1 MQIPGLLGEEKE
13 GGGGE
18 RAAAG
23 AVQGA
28 PGAEVADGWSG
39 RNRSRAVLAPAASP
53 GSVSL
58 HTGGSSER
66 RLLCRRR
73 LPGSGSPSPLPCSR
87 PAPRPTGRSG
97 SVAFLGDGW
106 PLSMAQYGHPS
117 PLGMA
122 AREELYS
129 KVTPRRNRQQR
140 PGTIKHGSALDV
152 LLSMGF
158 PRARA

>member
-1 MQIPGLLGEEKE
+1 
-13 GGGGE
+13 
-18 RAAAG
+18 
-23 AVQGA
+23 
-28 PGAEVADGWSG
+28 
-39 RNRSRAVLAPAASP
+39 
-53 GSVSL
+53 
-58 HTGGSSER
+58 
-66 RLLCRRR
+66 
-73 LPGSGSPSPLPCSR
+73 
-87 PAPRPTGRSG
+87 
-97 SVAFLGDGW
+97 
-106 PLSMAQYGHPS
+106 MAQYGHTS

>member
-1 MQIPGLLGEEKE
+1 
-13 GGGGE
+13 
-18 RAAAG
+18 
-23 AVQGA
+23 
-28 PGAEVADGWSG
+28 
-39 RNRSRAVLAPAASP
+39 
-53 GSVSL
+53 
-58 HTGGSSER
+58 
-66 RLLCRRR
+66 
-73 LPGSGSPSPLPCSR
+73 
-87 PAPRPTGRSG
+87 
-97 SVAFLGDGW
+97 
-106 PLSMAQYGHPS
+106 MAQYGHPG